1 MRHKQERDELS
12 MNQTMRHTR
21 VIPPPFVGEG
31 REGGVTKNYPPPG
44 SFRSPASPTK
54 LALGCAQARPGWG
67 EATECREQKNRART
81 RHKIGVAND
90 RTRARLCR

>member
-1 MRHKQERDELS
+1 MRHKLERDELS

-31 REGGVTKNYPPPG
+31 REGGYKKL
-44 SFRSPASPTK
+44 PASRLTSFAGLPTK